1 MKIKTKK
8 LLMVTLLLLC
18 IFPLIPSA
26 FAEVNSVTDATV
38 TIENNQDITFK
49 AIIGVENKTLEYN
62 NVTTTFPNVT
72 ALLFNISKDDFIN
85 ETFFDINLTLSQDFN
100 LTIANFTLDFNI
112 TAQSFTLAFNLN
124 DTVQNLNVTTEN
136 NETIVY
142 NDTYTFDMDWL
153 DFTVYY
159 KITNNITIDNESIEV
174 TWNSSDVF
182 VFNELSEYPVEMWNR
197 TWNLLFY
204 NLTLSNTSY
213 IYVELK
219 LPDMARNITIDGNK
233 ITYHIPKPVDYP
245 AIERFT
251 IFGALFI
258 VAGLGLFIFTS
269 RQSRIEKYKKKLLKK
284 ERKEVKESIKEKV
297 VKPKKEKTKKK
308 KWKRYKQR

>member
-142 NDTYTFDMDWL
+142 NDTYTFDVDWL